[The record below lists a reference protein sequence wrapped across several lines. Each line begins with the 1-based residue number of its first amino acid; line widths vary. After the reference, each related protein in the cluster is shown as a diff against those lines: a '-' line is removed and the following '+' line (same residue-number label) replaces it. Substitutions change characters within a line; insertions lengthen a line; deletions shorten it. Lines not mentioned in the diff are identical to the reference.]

1 MAVSFVAYKGK
12 WPRYCGWL
20 LSWRN
25 SLIPLIVIYPNFS
38 PLRGPSD
45 RRPERDGKT
54 AWVRAYKASHVYPL
68 KGNLCP
74 VNNLSPSPTKVAR
87 FFSYL
92 YDRDP
97 LQRGS
102 KIRKTAPFKFSSQSS
117 DRFTLLLQLLFLR
130 FSFFFSIL
138 NEREDFVQLFP
149 LSCTILRAFLSPLHT
164 KGTLERSSQPE
175 KQPPNIQCK
184 ERRSLNFPST
194 NCLD

>member
-102 KIRKTAPFKFSSQSS
+102 KIRETAPFKFSSQSS
-117 DRFTLLLQLLFLR
+117 DRFILLLQLLFLR
-130 FSFFFSIL
+130 FSFFFLYFKRKRRLRSTISSKL
-138 NEREDFVQLFP
+138 HYPSRLPFTAAHERY
-149 LSCTILRAFLSPLHT
+149 TRAFVAT
-164 KGTLERSSQPE
+164 RKAAT
-175 KQPPNIQCK
+175 
-184 ERRSLNFPST
+184 
-194 NCLD
+194 